1 MTDNEKRDYSL
12 IGYMENLS
20 DNIKHFVQNNSI
32 GKAVVIAAALS
43 IPSNVFVQQAEA
55 SRAIENDAM
64 HYGVMRDVND
74 MGLSQ
79 TTFADLP
86 QFDMAVNG
94 LEDQEIAPAVMSLSA
109 AQFAELERIAQYD
122 VIVPDNSNQ
131 NSNIGLMSTDSL
143 HISSVDFE
151 KAAEEFNYNLNSK
164 MFVTDRAD
172 LKEFN
177 GNGSYV
183 YFPVRSSGKNDDVK
197 AYVQDPHEL
206 RHNDYN
212 MGRNES
218 RDNPEY
224 GFKRQKDMQ
233 RIAALSGREYKPS
246 ILNDQEFGE
255 FKQVF
260 GKLNQQNARFVPIF
274 SSHPK
279 FSQYKVEYSA
289 DIELNSSQAKYLLD
303 HYEKK
308 LSGDVREDLAVKSQ
322 GMSLGNEKPQPEL
335 TPVAYKADSSR
346 FLSDGNGYGLA
357 KVNVELEADSKE
369 EALRLAKV
377 YALKELN
384 NDGRIV
390 DGMVTSLDAG
400 NLVEQSNGKYSLD
413 VTVGG
418 VLAPNS
424 VRESSENIYAD
435 KISVGLEMWDESG
448 RKVYTLD
455 DLRNDSNLMNENHEL
470 KSSMIGMLDNLNN
483 DLKDVDFTVESKLKN
498 SNEMASSSGHTFADP
513 ELQSY
518 ENVKPEVPKINIP
531 QYDSKPIV
539 EMSNRLADI
548 SDSCVQNLKAEQLA
562 RQDLQEFNDKY
573 NSGSFLKDNYNRL
586 KDGLTGN
593 SFKERYQEL
602 TNNVDKAVKATDNSI
617 SSFYSTCKDLE
628 GSSKGLDFRKIESKG
643 NVFKHALKNGNLGAL
658 KNISKELKQDL
669 NDYKAAAI
677 SLSVKNERLNEIV
690 SVSAGPLVPG
700 MSAVECYKVLAR
712 EELNNS
718 YDASFK
724 IPDNKI
730 VDSMLRFGFSA
741 DKVKETLDLHSPN
754 FINKGAEAKKLVDN
768 SKKEVLNKDNVKTAE
783 TRSSRTVKN
792 HDSGLER

>member
-1 MTDNEKRDYSL
+1 MADNEKRDYSL

-43 IPSNVFVQQAEA
+43 IPSNVFVQEAEA

-79 TTFADLP
+79 TVFADLP

-94 LEDQEIAPAVMSLSA
+94 LEGQEIAPTVMSLSA
-109 AQFAELERIAQYD
+109 AQFAELEKIAQSD

-151 KAAEEFNYNLNSK
+151 KAAEEFNYDLNSK
-164 MFVTDRAD
+164 MFVTDRTD

-279 FSQYKVEYSA
+279 FSQYKVEFSA
-289 DIELNSSQAKYLLD
+289 DLNLSSMQADYLLKN
-303 HYEKK
+303 Y
-308 LSGDVREDLAVKSQ
+308 SNRFTSDVREDLTVKTQSTD
-322 GMSLGNEKPQPEL
+322 LGNDKVNIEP
-335 TPVAYKADSSR
+335 TMVSYKADSSR
-346 FLSDGNGYGLA
+346 YLSDGNGYGLA
-357 KVNVELEADSKE
+357 KVNVELEAASKE
-369 EALRLAKV
+369 EAVKLAKV

-400 NLVEQSNGKYSLD
+400 DLVEQRNGKYFLD

-435 KISVGLEMWDESG
+435 SISVGLEMWDESG

-455 DLRNDSNLMNENHEL
+455 DLRKDSNLMHENPEL
-470 KSSMIGMLDNLNN
+470 KSNMISVLDNLNA
-483 DLKDVDFTVESKLKN
+483 DLKNIDFTVDDKIKN
-498 SNEMASSSGHTFADP
+498 TNDIASSSRYSFVEPQVDESIKAEAPIID
-513 ELQSY
+513 
-518 ENVKPEVPKINIP
+518 VP

-539 EMSNRLADI
+539 EMSNHLADI
-548 SDSCVQNLKAEQLA
+548 SDRCVQNLKAEQLA

-593 SFKERYQEL
+593 SFKERHQEL
-602 TNNVDKAVKATDNSI
+602 TDNVDKAVKATDNSI

-669 NDYKAAAI
+669 NDYKATAI
-677 SLSVKNERLNEIV
+677 SLSVKYDRLNEIASV
-690 SVSAGPLVPG
+690 SVGSLVPG